1 MKRIFT
7 AIIVVATSL
16 FGSVLAA
23 EEEFRIIRLGD
34 KAAMFQTGRESTTN
48 TVVLASRRGLVVVDT
63 GVIPTQGAALRA
75 AIEREF
81 GRRDFAYVVNTHSH
95 YDHSDGNQAFADVPI
110 VAHQNALREMTR
122 GYGSPAGREAFIRGR
137 DGYKSQLETALKT
150 AAAGSRDEARIRE
163 DLAEENA
170 LASDFRNGRFVLT
183 RPTVTFTDRMTLD
196 LGDLTLNLIYFGQAH
211 TESDILI
218 HVPQLD
224 LLLVGDL
231 FMEDWLPGFQGR
243 VNEVPRGF
251 QALDGLPMG
260 DRAVKMVL
268 SGHGESMTG
277 DEFRTRVA
285 YLRDVWDG
293 VTAARREGATLAATK
308 ERFPFDKKKYPALA
322 GLTRAVNGQDLHL
335 GNIESAWRLQ
345 SDSAAQALESLITAR
360 GVEAAVAE
368 YRKTIAGN
376 ERYYADENAL
386 NALGYRFLQSRRTAE
401 AVAVFEILAETFP
414 ESWNAWDSLAEA
426 YLRLEDQDKAEKY
439 YAKSVELNPDNQNG
453 KDNLSEIRGHK
464 LDAAAETKEPV
475 RFQPG
480 AKTGLNKPYFGQ
492 TLPGSKPIIFAPG
505 IVSTAASFDFS
516 VTFSPDGREFYYCRR
531 KDGGRNTIMFSRW
544 EKDGWTAPE
553 EADFSKGFPSTE
565 PHITPDGR
573 KLFFGGNRPRPG
585 VEQAEYGIWV
595 VERTAACGWSE
606 PRYHGL
612 GMYVSTARNGNLYMM
627 DFADPAGPGVA
638 LYPWADGR
646 FGPPQRLGGGVNS
659 PRGGVH
665 AFIAPDESYILF
677 DSTLRPSAQGGE
689 GDLFVCFRKP
699 DGSWGEAFN
708 LGDEINTPGTN
719 FCPSV
724 SSDGKFIFYATN
736 RDIYWVSA
744 KVLDGL
750 KAKASKAVGAVLK
763 K

>member
-1 MKRIFT
+1 MKRMFT
-7 AIIVVATSL
+7 ALIVVTACI
-16 FGSVLAA
+16 FGSALAA
-23 EEEFRIIRLGD
+23 EEPFRVIRLGD
-34 KAAMFQTGRESTTN
+34 KAAIFQTGQEAKTK

-63 GVIPTQGAALRA
+63 GIIPTRGTALRA

-81 GRRDFAYVVNTHSH
+81 GRKDFAYVVNTHSH
-95 YDHSDGNQAFADVPI
+95 FDHSDGNQAFADVPI
-110 VAHQNALREMTR
+110 VAHQNALREMIR
-122 GYGSPAGREAFIRGR
+122 GYGSPAALAAFVQAR
-137 DGYKSQLETALKT
+137 DGYKSQLETDLKT
-150 AAAGSRDEARIRE
+150 APAGSRDEARIRE
-163 DLAEENA
+163 ELADENA

-231 FMEDWLPGFQGR
+231 FSADTLPGFDGR

-251 QALDGLPMG
+251 QALAGLPAG
-260 DRAVKMVL
+260 ERAVKTVVN
-268 SGHGESMTG
+268 GHGAPMTG
-277 DEFRTRVA
+277 DNLRAQVA
-285 YLRDVWDG
+285 YLRDIWDG
-293 VTAARREGATLAATK
+293 VAAARKDGVTLAATK
-308 ERFPFDKKKYPALA
+308 ERLPFEKKYPALA
-322 GLTRAVNGQDLHL
+322 DLTRVVSGFDLHL
-335 GNIESAWRLQ
+335 ITIENAWRLQ
-345 SDSAAQALESLITAR
+345 SDSAAQALEALIAAR
-360 GVEAAVAE
+360 GVDAAVAE

-376 ERYYADENAL
+376 ERYDANENTL
-386 NALGYRFLQSRRTAE
+386 NALGYRFLQGGRMAE
-401 AVAVFEILAETFP
+401 ATAVFEIIAETFP

-426 YLRLEDQDKAEKY
+426 YLRREDRDKAEKY

-453 KDNLSEIRGHK
+453 KDNLSELRGYK
-464 LDAAAETKEPV
+464 LDAAGETKEPL
-475 RFQPG
+475 RFPPG
-480 AKTGLNKPYFGQ
+480 AKTGLNGPYFGQ
-492 TLPGSKPIIFAPG
+492 TPPGSKPKIFAPG
-505 IVSTAASFDFS
+505 IVSLAASFDFA

-531 KDGGRNTIMFSRW
+531 RDGGLNTIMVSRW

-553 EADFSKGFPSTE
+553 EAAFSVGFPSTE
-565 PHITPDGR
+565 PHIAPDGR
-573 KLFFGGNRPRPG
+573 KLFFGSNRPRPG
-585 VEQAEYGIWV
+585 AAQAEYGIWV
-595 VERTAACGWSE
+595 VERTADGAWGA
-606 PRYHGL
+606 PLYHGS
-612 GMYVSTARNGNLYMM
+612 GMYVSTARNANLYMM
-627 DFADPAGPGVA
+627 NFADPAGPGVA
-638 LYPWADGR
+638 LYPWSDGK
-646 FGPPQRLGGGVNS
+646 FGPPQRLGGGVNA

-677 DSTLRPSAQGGE
+677 DSYLRPGAQGGE
-689 GDLFVCFRKP
+689 GDLFVCFRKS

-724 SSDGKFIFYATN
+724 SPDGRFIFYAMS

-750 KAKASKAVGAVLK
+750 KAKAVKALDAEPK

>member
-1 MKRIFT
+1 VKRIFT
-7 AIIVVATSL
+7 TIIVVVSSL
-16 FGSVLAA
+16 SGLSRAA
-23 EEEFRIIRLGD
+23 EEPFRIIRFGD
-34 KAAMFQTGRESTTN
+34 KAALFQTGRESTTN
-48 TVVLASRRGLVVVDT
+48 TVVLASRRGLVVIDT
-63 GVIPTQGAALRA
+63 GIIPTRGPALRA

-81 GRRDFAYVVNTHSH
+81 GRKDFAYVINTHSH
-95 YDHSDGNQAFADVPI
+95 FDHSDGNQAFADVPI
-110 VAHQNALREMTR
+110 VAHQNALREMAR
-122 GYGSPAGREAFIRGR
+122 GYGSPAALAAFIQAR
-137 DGYKSQLETALKT
+137 DGYKSQLETDLKT

-163 DLAEENA
+163 ELAEENA
-170 LASDFRNGRFVLT
+170 LASDFRNGRFVLM

-231 FMEDWLPGFQGR
+231 FNADTLPGFDGR

-251 QALDGLPMG
+251 QALDSLPRG
-260 DRAVKMVL
+260 ERAVKTVVN
-268 SGHGESMTG
+268 GHGDSMTG
-277 DEFRTRVA
+277 DSLRAQVA
-285 YLRDVWDG
+285 YLRDIWDG
-293 VTAARREGATLAATK
+293 VAAARKDGATLAATK
-308 ERFPFDKKKYPALA
+308 ERLPFEKKYPALA
-322 GLTRAVNGQDLHL
+322 GLTRVVSGYDLHL
-335 GNIESAWRLQ
+335 ITIENAWRLQ
-345 SDSAAQALESLITAR
+345 SESAAQALETLITAR
-360 GVEAAVAE
+360 GVAAAVAE

-376 ERYYADENAL
+376 ERYHADETAL
-386 NALGYRFLQSRRTAE
+386 NALGYRYLQSRRMAE
-401 AVAVFEILAETFP
+401 AVAVFEINAETFP

-426 YLRLEDQDKAEKY
+426 CLNQEDSDKAERY

-453 KDNLSEIRGHK
+453 KDNLSEIRGQK
-464 LDAAAETKEPV
+464 LDAAAETKEPL

-480 AKTGLNKPYFGQ
+480 AKTGINKPYFGQ
-492 TLPGSKPIIFAPG
+492 TPPGSKPIIFAPG
-505 IVSTAASFDFS
+505 IVSSAASFDFS
-516 VTFSPDGREFYYCRR
+516 VTFSPDGREFYYCQR
-531 KDGGRNTIMFSRW
+531 KDGGRNTMMVSRW

-553 EADFSKGFPSTE
+553 EAAFAKGFPGTE

-573 KLFFGGNRPRPG
+573 KLFFGTNRPRPG
-585 VEQAEYGIWV
+585 VEQAEYGIWM
-595 VERTAACGWSE
+595 VERNGDGGWSE

-612 GMYVSTARNGNLYMM
+612 GMYVSTSRNGNLYMM
-627 DFADPAGPGVA
+627 ELADPARPGVA

-646 FGPPQRLGGGVNS
+646 YGPPQRLGGGVNA

-677 DSTLRPSAQGGE
+677 DSYLRPGAQGGE

-708 LGDEINTPGTN
+708 LGDEINTPATN

-724 SSDGKFIFYATN
+724 SPDGQYIFYATN

-750 KAKASKAVGAVLK
+750 KAKALQAGGAVPK